1 MPTPPNPTNKFSLKT
16 LFLFSPLI
24 ILYIMVLFGFFIRE
38 NIPFEDHYL
47 FPNVFLGIFVLF
59 LFLAPAMVRK
69 LKMKRFSAFG
79 FIVVH
84 TLLLYFNSSIKRGYE
99 ASNYVEKNEK
109 ELLTLV
115 DQFQNRGVDST
126 LHAKTKEM
134 NITSFALINGN
145 YDFRLYKYLGYGY
158 GLTYTDSVNMGA
170 PNLAP
175 NKSPI
180 IKWIKVKEHWYYYSY
195 FD

>member
-1 MPTPPNPTNKFSLKT
+1 
-16 LFLFSPLI
+16 
-24 ILYIMVLFGFFIRE
+24 MVLFGFFIRQ
-38 NIPFEDHYL
+38 NIPFEEHFMFPLL
-47 FPNVFLGIFVLF
+47 FMVFFVLF
-59 LFLAPAMVRK
+59 LVKVSAMTGF
-69 LKMKRFSAFG
+69 LKMENFFAVG
-79 FIVVH
+79 FFVVNV
-84 TLLLYFNSSIKRGYE
+84 LLLYFNSSIKRGYE
-99 ASNYVEKNEK
+99 ATNYVEKNEK

-126 LHAKTKEM
+126 LLAKTKEM

-158 GLTYTDSVNMGA
+158 GLTYTDSVIMGV

-180 IKWIKVKEHWYYYSY
+180 IKWIKVKDHWYYYSY

>member
-1 MPTPPNPTNKFSLKT
+1 MNNPNPTKKFSLKT
-16 LFLFSPLI
+16 LFIFSPLI

-47 FPNVFLGIFVLF
+47 FPNVFLGFFVLF
-59 LFLAPAMVRK
+59 LFLAPAMVRR

-79 FIVVH
+79 FIIVNI
-84 TLLLYFNSSIKRGYE
+84 LLLYFNSSIKRGYE

-126 LHAKTKEM
+126 LLAKTKEM

-158 GLTYTDSVNMGA
+158 GLTFTDSVIMGV

-180 IKWIKVKEHWYYYSY
+180 IKWIKVKDHWYYYSY